1 MPRQA
6 ISQAISSWEEKTR
19 RAFHDDSM
27 CVVAGH
33 YLDTSNHSLLRNNL
47 FDTPAFGSVMTGS
60 VRVRATLVLMHR
72 RTHAASHQFHQEA
85 SINQTTATE
94 TIL

>member
-6 ISQAISSWEEKTR
+6 SSQATSSWEEKTR

-72 RTHAASHQFHQEA
+72 RTHAAQRVPPRSKYQPQSYNFP
-85 SINQTTATE
+85 
-94 TIL
+94 ILS